1 MNWNKLF
8 SQSTN
13 AMKESLIRE
22 LVALTKGV
30 KGMISFAGGFPAEAT
45 LPSEQL
51 SEIFSE
57 SIKNFGNDIL
67 QYGASGG
74 DLFLKKQ
81 IKKWEGIEDYS
92 DNQIL
97 ISTGS
102 TNAIYYFTKTFI
114 DKGDVIISEGPSFL
128 GTLVAF
134 EAEGAIVEGVKMDSE
149 GMIMTELKQKI
160 ASLKKEGKKIKF
172 IYTIPEFQNPT
183 GITMSLKR
191 REELIQIAIE
201 NEIPILEDNPYEELR
216 LTGNKIPDLY
226 KIARDKFSNKEIV
239 TTVKSFSKTL
249 GPGLRLA
256 YAFGAEKIIGEMIS
270 WTQKINV
277 SADCVTQRAVSN
289 FLEKDMFRP
298 HITGIRKFYQPKLN
312 LMLEELEKNMPSE
325 VKWTHPEGGMFVW
338 VYLPENLNADEL
350 FNKAIE
356 NKVAFIPGSKFYP
369 SNQEVYHELRLNFSY
384 PSLEE
389 IRVGIKRLAEIIKK
403 ELN

>member
-1 MNWNKLF
+1 
-8 SQSTN
+8 
-13 AMKESLIRE
+13 MKESLIRE

-45 LPSEQL
+45 LPSKQM

-57 SIKNFGNDIL
+57 SLKDFGNDIL

-74 DLFLKKQ
+74 DLILKKE
-81 IKKWEGIEDYS
+81 IKKWEKIENYS

-102 TNAIYYFTKTFI
+102 TNGIYYFTKTFI
-114 DKGDVIISEGPSFL
+114 DKGDIIISEGPSFL

-134 EAEGAIVEGVKMDSE
+134 EAEGAIIESVSMDSD
-149 GMIMTELKQKI
+149 GMKTEELKNKI
-160 ASLKKEGKKIKF
+160 ASLQKTGKKIKF

-183 GITMSLKR
+183 GITMSLNR
-191 REELIQIAIE
+191 REELIKIAIE

-216 LTGNKIPDLY
+216 LSGRKIPDLY
-226 KIARDKFSNKEIV
+226 KIANDKFNNREIV

-256 YAFGAEKIIGEMIS
+256 YAFGPEKVISEMVS

-277 SADCVTQRAVSN
+277 SADCVTQRAVAN
-289 FLEKDMFRP
+289 FLNRDMFQP
-298 HITGIRKFYQPKLN
+298 HIKNIREFYRPKLK
-312 LMLEELEKNMPSE
+312 LMLEELKNNMPSE
-325 VKWTHPEGGMFVW
+325 IKWTHPEGGMFVW
-338 VYLPENLNADEL
+338 VYLPKNINADEL
-350 FNKAIE
+350 FTKAIE
-356 NKVAFIPGSKFYP
+356 AKVAFIPGSKFYP
-369 SNQEVYHELRLNFSY
+369 TNQEIYNELRLNFSY
-384 PSLEE
+384 PSLSE
-389 IRVGIKRLAEIIKK
+389 IKEGVKRLAEIIKK